1 MVNNLTI
8 LRNLTQLYWPSEDVN
23 TIGNFDNQSGYALKS
38 TANVSFEICGAT
50 FASSE
55 IVLEAGWH
63 YLPVLSECP
72 VNAMDL
78 FGAHLA
84 DIVIVTD
91 LIGSQ
96 VFWPAMG
103 VYSLEYLQPGKA
115 YKIKLANP
123 ITLTFPVCDGKA
135 TYPAFDQVNNLNT
148 PWGNL
153 EISPNAQTVAFTTN
167 AQTEMLKGD
176 MIGAFDQNNKLCGFI
191 EITGNSAPQ
200 AMMLIGDD
208 ATTTEKDGFAEGEN
222 ISFRLFRASTGEE
235 FALEVIY
242 DINFDNATG
251 NYLSSSLS
259 AINAV
264 TMGVTGINNPGTSGI
279 SIYPNPATD
288 FVVINI
294 ATENFAGATI
304 TVNDTKGRTVIERMI
319 SSSDSKLDISNL
331 ESGVYI
337 ISIKSDS
344 LNQIS
349 KLIVR

>member
-1 MVNNLTI
+1 
-8 LRNLTQLYWPSEDVN
+8 
-23 TIGNFDNQSGYALKS
+23 
-38 TANVSFEICGAT
+38 
-50 FASSE
+50 
-55 IVLEAGWH
+55 
-63 YLPVLSECP
+63 
-72 VNAMDL
+72 
-78 FGAHLA
+78 
-84 DIVIVTD
+84 VIVTD

-115 YKIKLANP
+115 YKIKILNP
-123 ITLTFPVCDGKA
+123 FTLTFPACDGKA
-135 TYPAFDQVNNLNT
+135 NYPAFDQMNNLST

-167 AQTEMLKGD
+167 ATSEMMKGD

-191 EITGNSAPQ
+191 EITGNSAPL

-208 ATTTEKDGFAEGEN
+208 ATSTEKDGFTEGEN

-235 FALEVIY
+235 FALEVVY
-242 DINFDNATG
+242 DINFDNSTG

-264 TMGVTGINNPGTSGI
+264 TMSVTGINNIGTSGI
-279 SIYPNPATD
+279 SIYPNPASD

-294 ATENFAGATI
+294 ATEGFAGATI

-319 SSSDSKLDISNL
+319 SSSNSKLDISNL
-331 ESGVYI
+331 ESGIYI

-344 LNQIS
+344 LNEIS

>member
-1 MVNNLTI
+1 
-8 LRNLTQLYWPSEDVN
+8 LYWPSESVN
-23 TIGNFDNQSGYALKS
+23 SIGDFDNQSGYALKS

-50 FASSE
+50 FASTEVS
-55 IVLEAGWH
+55 LEAGWH

-78 FGAHLA
+78 FGAHLT

-96 VFWPAMG
+96 VFWPAME

-115 YKIKLANP
+115 YKIKILNP
-123 ITLTFPVCDGKA
+123 FTLTFPVCDGKA
-135 TYPAFDQVNNLNT
+135 NYPAFDQVNNLST

-153 EISPNAQTVAFTTN
+153 DITPNAQTVAFTTN
-167 AQTEMLKGD
+167 SLIEMLKGD

-191 EITGNSAPQ
+191 EITGNSTSQ

-208 ATTTEKDGFAEGEN
+208 ATTTIKDGFAEGEN
-222 ISFRLFRASTGEE
+222 ISFRLYRANTVEE

-251 NYLSSSLS
+251 NYFSSSLS
-259 AINAV
+259 AITAV
-264 TMGVTGINNPGTSGI
+264 TMSITGINNIGTSGI

-288 FVVINI
+288 FVIINL
-294 ATENFAGATI
+294 ATENFEGATV
-304 TVNDTKGRTVIERMI
+304 TVNDTRGRTVIEKII
-319 SSSDSKLDISNL
+319 SSSNSKLDISNL